1 MSTPPGAESPCVPAS
16 RGWDTALKR
25 LSLAVVLALACRSN
39 TEPLT
44 GRIYILTSIAGQVLP
59 APYASNPDFNGLAI
73 ADTLALRD
81 GGRGERRFVH
91 EGDTPGSRVS
101 ERAELTWSQS
111 GSQVTITLDCPPGAM
126 CIAGPH
132 LVGTIGNGTLT
143 ITESLVTR
151 QPLVYSYLYPP
162 D

>member
-1 MSTPPGAESPCVPAS
+1 
-16 RGWDTALKR
+16 
-25 LSLAVVLALACRSN
+25 
-39 TEPLT
+39 
-44 GRIYILTSIAGQVLP
+44 
-59 APYASNPDFNGLAI
+59 
-73 ADTLALRD
+73 
-81 GGRGERRFVH
+81 
-91 EGDTPGSRVS
+91 
-101 ERAELTWSQS
+101 
-111 GSQVTITLDCPPGAM
+111 M